1 MHEQEFPL
9 ETIAIKTLFENDWL
23 RLDEE
28 TVRDR
33 NGGIRPYVLSSSKE
47 YVIVVPV
54 NAHGEVLLLRQYKHG
69 ARRYVRTFPA
79 GYGQKGETPEDAAR
93 RELAEE
99 TGYVARAISHVC
111 SLTENHT
118 TSRGQFHVFVAE
130 RCDRDPN
137 HAGNPDAD
145 EGESDETWVSME
157 ALLTVPILSQIAS
170 ASVAAAIPWL
180 FAHFASGSDTVGAH
194 PIR

>member
-9 ETIAIKTLFENDWL
+9 ETLATRTIFENDWL
-23 RLDEE
+23 RLEEE

-33 NGGIRPYVLSSSKE
+33 KGGIRPYVLSSAKE

-54 NAHGEVLLLRQYKHG
+54 NADGHVLLLRQYKHG
-69 ARRYVRTFPA
+69 ARRHVLTFPA
-79 GYGQKGETPEDAAR
+79 GYSQEGETSEDAAK

-99 TGYVARAISHVC
+99 TGYVARAVSHVC

-118 TSRGQFHVFVAE
+118 TSRSQFHVFVAE
-130 RCDRDPN
+130 SCDKDPD

-145 EGESDETWVSME
+145 EGESDETWVPMRS
-157 ALLTVPILSQIAS
+157 LLTVPVLSEIAS
-170 ASVAAAIPWL
+170 ASIAAAIPWL
-180 FAHFASGSDTVGAH
+180 FAHFEKPGGSLS
-194 PIR
+194 